1 MNQAINTSITGLNNI
16 GQGFWNYAVDIFIQ
30 SSVLI
35 ILLLI
40 IDLLLRKRV
49 RAIFRYCLWMLVFIK
64 LVLPASLAMPTGIGY
79 WLGNYTSNESIIS
92 GPTEESEE
100 ARIVA
105 VPIQGEEVSSNK
117 SLDKTVL
124 TAPSTIEVGGRAQ
137 QAKIKLASI
146 CWQGLVF
153 SGWVVGMLVLLAH
166 LVRRTFFV
174 QDLLS
179 QGKEADECL
188 VDLLDRCRN
197 YMGVNEK
204 VELKVCSNMIS
215 PTVCGIFRPAILL
228 PAYLAEQVSEE
239 KLRAILLHE
248 LAHIKRRDVLA
259 NLVQS
264 ALQVVYFY
272 NPLVWLANE
281 MVRRVREQ
289 AVDEMVLVA
298 LKGEAISY
306 SNTLIDV
313 AEMVFWKPNLG
324 LRLIGIVETKRA
336 LQRRIKHI
344 LSRPIPE
351 KSKVGI
357 VGLMCI
363 TILGF
368 VLLPMAKAQKK
379 THSKELSDHESD
391 QVQAS
396 DINAKVTQLDMDNAT
411 LDDVIHIFGE
421 PEKYLWGRKT
431 FTKDN
436 LPRVYLA
443 KYPDGFGVVMVSG
456 QVSELRFDSGA
467 AGYVF
472 RKKIRIGSSLKD
484 VLGVLGKPRETV
496 VGESLGNL
504 DGILY
509 KDINSRKGH
518 CYYKRADQNVRIF
531 FGDYKVAAI
540 YVTRSNNI
548 SAKGNSSSRFRGGR
562 LNTLPKYNP
571 NASGPWK
578 VDLRSYD
585 LTKLDLTNSL
595 NDLLHASFDDGTIWP
610 GSDHMP
616 KDFDW
621 KQIMEIGKNPG
632 LCIRSLHDKGI
643 TGRGVSIAIIDQALL
658 TQHVEYADRL
668 KLYEK
673 VAPNPREGST
683 MHGAAVASI
692 AVGKTVG
699 VAPGA
704 DLYYIASRTTD
715 WQQRR
720 DKRKIPW
727 NFTYYAQAVERVLE
741 INQSLPEKAKIRV
754 ISMQIGWNEKQK
766 GYEGIM
772 NAVQKAKA
780 EGILVI
786 CSSVERIHGFK
797 FHGLGR
803 FPMADPDVFE
813 SYKPGLFWAK
823 VFYKSTGTADR
834 LLIPMD
840 SRTTAN
846 FTGKNEY
853 VFYREGG
860 WSWSIPYIAGVY
872 ALAVQVDPKV
882 TPERF
887 WALAMKTG
895 RTIKLDRKGQKR
907 SFGPILDPVKLITA
921 LQMAR

>member
-1 MNQAINTSITGLNNI
+1 MNQAINTWITGLNNV

-49 RAIFRYCLWMLVFIK
+49 RAIFRYCLWMLVLIK
-64 LVLPASLAMPTGIGY
+64 LIMPVSFTLPTGIGY
-79 WLGNYTSNESIIS
+79 WMGDHFPNEVSMAKWV
-92 GPTEESEE
+92 PQTEE
-100 ARIVA
+100 I
-105 VPIQGEEVSSNK
+105 
-117 SLDKTVL
+117 VL
-124 TAPSTIEVGGRAQ
+124 TTPNVRQDSIPLEPVMTNETAVTGIEL
-137 QAKIKLASI
+137 KPI
-146 CWQGLVF
+146 CWQGWVF
-153 SGWVVGMLVLLAH
+153 LGWLVGMLVLLAL
-166 LVRRTFFV
+166 LVQRIFSVTG
-174 QDLLS
+174 LIA
-179 QGKEADECL
+179 QGRPANKR
-188 VDLLDRCRN
+188 LLDMLHECCCQIGIRQN
-197 YMGVNEK
+197 I
-204 VELKVCSNMIS
+204 ELRLSDNALS
-215 PTVCGIFRPAILL
+215 PAVCGLFKPMILIPAKVVERL
-228 PAYLAEQVSEE
+228 SRE
-239 KLRAILLHE
+239 KLKTVLIHE
-248 LAHIKRRDVLA
+248 LAHIKRADVWV
-259 NLVQS
+259 NLVQTM
-264 ALQVVYFY
+264 LQIVYFY
-272 NPLVWLANE
+272 NPLVWLANG
-281 MVRRVREQ
+281 MIRRVREQ
-289 AVDEMVLVA
+289 AVDEMVLVT
-298 LKGEAISY
+298 LKPETTSY

-313 AEMVFWKPNLG
+313 AEMAFWKPNLS

-368 VLLPMAKAQKK
+368 VLLPMAKAQKN
-379 THSKELSDHESD
+379 THSKELSDHKSE
-391 QVQAS
+391 QIEAS
-396 DINAKVTQLDMDNAT
+396 DINAKVTQLDMDNAA
-411 LDDVIHIFGE
+411 LDDVIQIFGE

-436 LPRVYLA
+436 LPRVYIA
-443 KYPDGFGVVMVSG
+443 KYPAGFGVVMVSG
-456 QVSELRFDSGA
+456 RVSELRFESGA

-472 RKKIRIGSSLKD
+472 RKKIRIGSSLEH
-484 VLGVLGKPRETV
+484 VLEVLGKPRETA

-509 KDINSRKGH
+509 KDINGRKGH
-518 CYYKRADQNVRIF
+518 CYYRRADQNVRIF

-548 SAKGNSSSRFRGGR
+548 SGKGNTSSRFRGGR

-595 NDLLHASFDDGTIWP
+595 NDLLHASFDDRTLWP

-632 LCIRSLHDKGI
+632 LCIRSLHDDGI

-658 TQHVEYADRL
+658 TQHVEYADSL

-720 DKRKIPW
+720 DNGKIPW

-766 GYEGIM
+766 GYEDIM
-772 NAVQKAKA
+772 KAVQKAKA

-813 SYKPGLFWAK
+813 SYEPGLFWAK
-823 VFYKSTGTADR
+823 GFYKSTGTADR

-860 WSWSIPYIAGVY
+860 WSWSTPYIAGVY
-872 ALAVQVDPKV
+872 ALAVQVDPNV

-895 RTIKLDRKGQKR
+895 RTIKLGRKGEER
-907 SFGPILDPVKLITA
+907 SFGPILDPVRLITT
-921 LQMAR
+921 LQMDR